1 MTKDR
6 DNRNEILA
14 DDLDDRGPS
23 HVAMRRRIVR
33 EVVRVEEEA
42 AEEAAAEEALEEI
55 IKKRPT
61 YTPAPQFSEEEPFVE
76 EIEESVEEDE
86 SEEDED
92 DVNESEE
99 DEDDVNESE
108 SAEDKPKTAKRL
120 IDHIITGSLLTEGT
134 VPYYRYFIAI
144 AVMCFLSIVL
154 TFLSLNASNEY
165 RRKERTLTTLHERS
179 VVKDEQRYELSSKS
193 AVTNRLKE
201 HNIELIDLAKSSRL
215 IEK

>member
-42 AEEAAAEEALEEI
+42 TEEAAEEALEEALEEV

-61 YTPAPQFSEEEPFVE
+61 YTPAPQFAVEEPFVE
-76 EIEESVEEDE
+76 EIEESAEEE
-86 SEEDED
+86 
-92 DVNESEE
+92 ESEE

-108 SAEDKPKTAKRL
+108 SAEDKPKSAKRL

>member
-42 AEEAAAEEALEEI
+42 AEEALEQI

-61 YTPAPQFSEEEPFVE
+61 YTQAPQFALENPFVE
-76 EIEESVEEDE
+76 EIEESAEE
-86 SEEDED
+86 
-92 DVNESEE
+92 N
-99 DEDDVNESE
+99 EDDVNESE

>member
-42 AEEAAAEEALEEI
+42 AEEAAAKEALEEI

-61 YTPAPQFSEEEPFVE
+61 YTQAPQFALEEPFVE
-76 EIEESVEEDE
+76 EIEESAEED
-86 SEEDED
+86 
-92 DVNESEE
+92 ESEE

>member
-42 AEEAAAEEALEEI
+42 AEEAAAEEALKEI

-86 SEEDED
+86 SEEG
-92 DVNESEE
+92 
-99 DEDDVNESE
+99 EDDVNESE

>member
-42 AEEAAAEEALEEI
+42 AEEVAAEEALDV

-61 YTPAPQFSEEEPFVE
+61 YTPAPQFAEEAPFVQ

-86 SEEDED
+86 SEEDE
-92 DVNESEE
+92 E
-99 DEDDVNESE
+99 DVNESE

>member
-33 EVVRVEEEA
+33 EVVRVEEETT
-42 AEEAAAEEALEEI
+42 EEAAEEALEEV

-61 YTPAPQFSEEEPFVE
+61 YTPAPQFAVEEPFVE
-76 EIEESVEEDE
+76 EIEESAEED
-86 SEEDED
+86 
-92 DVNESEE
+92 ESEE

-108 SAEDKPKTAKRL
+108 SAEDKPKSAKRL

>member
-42 AEEAAAEEALEEI
+42 TEEAAEEALEEV

-61 YTPAPQFSEEEPFVE
+61 YTPAPQFAVEEPFVE
-76 EIEESVEEDE
+76 EIEDSAEED
-86 SEEDED
+86 
-92 DVNESEE
+92 ESEE

-108 SAEDKPKTAKRL
+108 SAEDKPKSAKRL

>member
-42 AEEAAAEEALEEI
+42 AEEAAAEEALEKV

-61 YTPAPQFSEEEPFVE
+61 YTPAPQFALEEPFVE
-76 EIEESVEEDE
+76 EIEESVEED
-86 SEEDED
+86 
-92 DVNESEE
+92 ESEE

>member
-42 AEEAAAEEALEEI
+42 AEEAAAEEALEQI

-76 EIEESVEEDE
+76 EIEESI
-86 SEEDED
+86 
-92 DVNESEE
+92 EE

>member
-42 AEEAAAEEALEEI
+42 TEEAAAEEALEQI

-61 YTPAPQFSEEEPFVE
+61 YTPAPQFAVEEPFVE
-76 EIEESVEEDE
+76 EIEESAEEDE

-92 DVNESEE
+92 DVNES
-99 DEDDVNESE
+99 
-108 SAEDKPKTAKRL
+108 AEDKPKSAKRL

>member
-42 AEEAAAEEALEEI
+42 TEEAAEEALEEV

-61 YTPAPQFSEEEPFVE
+61 YTPAPQFAVEEPFVE
-76 EIEESVEEDE
+76 EIEECAEEE
-86 SEEDED
+86 
-92 DVNESEE
+92 ESEE

-108 SAEDKPKTAKRL
+108 SAEDKPKSAKRL